1 MNDAM
6 KRLIV
11 VLQSKGIL
19 ITVADMEF
27 ISGVMSENEWLG
39 FDSEENLQN
48 G

>member
-1 MNDAM
+1 MDDAM

-48 G
+48 E